1 MCIIRSLPFLK
12 IMFSL
17 LYTYTCARA
26 HTCFWK
32 NTEKKVMEAAW
43 GARGLGGDLLPLI
56 LNNLL
61 VTQQPHSEV
70 FTQEK

>member
-1 MCIIRSLPFLK
+1 
-12 IMFSL
+12 
-17 LYTYTCARA
+17 
-26 HTCFWK
+26 
-32 NTEKKVMEAAW
+32 MEAAW

>member
-1 MCIIRSLPFLK
+1 
-12 IMFSL
+12 
-17 LYTYTCARA
+17 
-26 HTCFWK
+26 
-32 NTEKKVMEAAW
+32 MEAAW

-70 FTQEK
+70 FTQEKWKLTFIKNLYVNNYSSLFHQKSETTHMSFMDK